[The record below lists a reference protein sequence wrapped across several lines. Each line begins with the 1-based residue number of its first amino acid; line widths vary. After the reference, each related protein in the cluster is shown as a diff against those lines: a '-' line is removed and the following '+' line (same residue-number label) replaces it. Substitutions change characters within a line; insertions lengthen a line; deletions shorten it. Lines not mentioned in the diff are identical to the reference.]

1 MVQLADKDIL
11 TREVLD
17 WRGLHV
23 FHFAMSSCSQKLRIY
38 LGLKGLE
45 WTAHPINLSTHESYS
60 AWFMGINPRGMVP
73 VAVIDG
79 AVHIESNDIM
89 ETLERRSPEPVLW
102 PAERAGAIREALSIE
117 DALHHDLRALSF
129 RFVHGRTGT
138 TKTPELLAAYRDRGS
153 GTVTGGPDHGKA
165 PDCGKAPDRGKAHEI
180 AFYERLA
187 DEGLT
192 DVRCHEA
199 AWKFHAAFSGFEERL
214 AASPYLMGDRVSVVD
229 IAWFVYAH
237 RLGLAGY
244 PLARLHPG
252 VDAWY
257 RRLAEDKRWAREVDP
272 GPEVSERIAKTR
284 AALDRSGVTLAKVA
298 DF

>member
-1 MVQLADKDIL
+1 MAQLADKDIL

-38 LGLKGLE
+38 LALKGLA
-45 WTAHPINLSTHESYS
+45 WTPHPIDLSAHESYS

-89 ETLERRSPEPVLW
+89 ETLEHRSPEPVLW
-102 PAERAGAIREALSIE
+102 PAEHALDIRDALAAE

-138 TKTPELLAAYRDRGS
+138 TKTPELLAAYRDQGS
-153 GTVTGGPDHGKA
+153 GTVDGGPDGK
-165 PDCGKAPDRGKAHEI
+165 KMHEI

-187 DEGLT
+187 TDGLN
-192 DVRCHEA
+192 DARCHEA
-199 AWKFHAAFSGFEERL
+199 AWKFHAAFSAFEQTL
-214 AASPYLMGDRVSVVD
+214 AASDYLVGDRVTAVD
-229 IAWFVYAH
+229 IAWFVYSH
-237 RLGLAGY
+237 RLDLAGY
-244 PLARLHPG
+244 PLKRLHPK

-257 RRLAEDKRWAREVDP
+257 RGLAEDPHWSREVDP
-272 GPEVSERIAKTR
+272 GAEVSERIAKTR
-284 AALDRSGVTLAKVA
+284 AAHEKSGKTLSTIAG
-298 DF
+298 F